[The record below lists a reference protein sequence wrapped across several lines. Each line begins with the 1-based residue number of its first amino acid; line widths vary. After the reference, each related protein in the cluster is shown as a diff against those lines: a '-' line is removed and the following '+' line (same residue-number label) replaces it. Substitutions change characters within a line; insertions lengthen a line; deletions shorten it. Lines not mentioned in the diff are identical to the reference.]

1 MAEGYAKGG
10 EADYTKVLV
19 VKRLKGGGV
28 MEEIGMGR
36 ANSVG
41 CEKAILK
48 PAISNPVRKIIGSR
62 MYSI

>member
-1 MAEGYAKGG
+1 
-10 EADYTKVLV
+10 
-19 VKRLKGGGV
+19 